1 MREDSDM
8 VVATKWIDKVID
20 SCETDEHVESCKRL
34 IDNFHKIHG
43 FRALTSSLHTCLEIR
58 VIDLQLKELDN
69 IDNFLF
75 G

>member
-20 SCETDEHVESCKRL
+20 SCETDEHVES
-34 IDNFHKIHG
+34 
-43 FRALTSSLHTCLEIR
+43 ALR
-58 VIDLQLKELDN
+58 K
-69 IDNFLF
+69 